1 MKYVNDLRGI
11 RMKRNKWL
19 CYFLYG
25 LLLIAYFISSHIAL
39 EYLNAQKNRTFVILP
54 FEIWT
59 TVIYTVGGILLGLET
74 FILEVKKKG
83 SWKVNWPKV
92 IFLGIPAIYLA
103 VGIFFGYIPITFVRE
118 VLQYPFLFLY
128 ISKVNLVPIFQI
140 AFGYILI
147 TSFVKIKK

>member
-92 IFLGIPAIYLA
+92 IFLGIPSIYLA
-103 VGIFFGYIPITFVRE
+103 LGIFIGYLPYSIRRI
-118 VLQYPFLFLY
+118 LWHPFSLLY
-128 ISKVNLVPIFQI
+128 FSEIDLIPIFQL

-147 TSFVKIKK
+147 TSFNKVKK